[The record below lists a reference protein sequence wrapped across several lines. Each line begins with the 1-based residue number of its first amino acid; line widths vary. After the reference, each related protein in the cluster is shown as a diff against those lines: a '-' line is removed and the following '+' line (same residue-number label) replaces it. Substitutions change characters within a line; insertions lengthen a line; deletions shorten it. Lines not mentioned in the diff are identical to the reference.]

1 MRRQKQYIKFLRMDQ
16 IQNILSTISDSV
28 WGLPLILILVGTG
41 IFVTV
46 RNRLVQIRGF
56 KHGLELISGKYDKP
70 EYKGEISHFQALAA
84 ALSAT
89 IGTGNITGVATAI
102 AVGGPGAL
110 FWMWITA
117 ILGMAVKFTSCTLAV
132 MYRRI
137 DPDGYVRGGP
147 MYYIELGMGKR
158 WKFLA
163 YMFAAFTAVAALGIG
178 NMVQANSVADGL
190 VSLIGQKGTTTGL
203 YFRLGVGITIAVA
216 VGMVIV
222 GGIKRI
228 GKVASKLVP
237 FMVVIYVGS
246 ALIILGMSYDLIIPA
261 FKMIFAQAF
270 TPTSEMGGFAGATV
284 WMTMQQ
290 GFRRGVFSNE
300 SGLGSAPMAHAAA
313 KVNEPVREGLVAM
326 LGPFIDT
333 ITICTLTGL
342 VIVISG
348 QWSSGLDGTPLTA
361 QSFETILPSWGGSMV
376 SLGLVLF
383 AFSTIIAW
391 SYYGE
396 KGIEY
401 ILGRKS
407 VLPYKWVYLV
417 FLPVGATLQLK
428 LVWTLADITN
438 GLMALPNLIALV
450 ALSGAV
456 AAATKKYFRELRQ
469 GRHRD

>member
-1 MRRQKQYIKFLRMDQ
+1 MDQ
-16 IQNILSTISDSV
+16 LLNILDKIDNAV

-41 IFVTV
+41 VLLTV
-46 RNRLVQIRGF
+46 RNYLVQIRGF
-56 KHGLELISGKYDKP
+56 KHGIELISGKYDKP
-70 EYKGEISHFQALAA
+70 EYKGEISHFQALSA

-89 IGTGNITGVATAI
+89 IGTGNIAGVATAI

-110 FWMWITA
+110 FWMWVTA
-117 ILGMAVKFTSCTLAV
+117 AFGMAVKFTSCTLAV

-147 MYYIELGMGKR
+147 MYFIELGMGTNWR
-158 WKFLA
+158 FLA
-163 YMFAAFTAVAALGIG
+163 YMFAGFTAVAALGIG

-190 VSLIGQKGTTTGL
+190 VNLIGYKGTATGQL
-203 YFRLGVGITIAVA
+203 FRLGVGVVIAAA

-228 GKVASKLVP
+228 GKVASRLVP
-237 FMVVIYVGS
+237 FMVIVYIGS
-246 ALIILGMSYDLIIPA
+246 ALIVLVMSYEMILPALKLIITE
-261 FKMIFAQAF
+261 AF
-270 TPTSEMGGFAGATV
+270 TPTSEIGGFAGSTV
-284 WMTMQQ
+284 WLTMQQ

-333 ITICTLTGL
+333 LVICTMTGL
-342 VIVISG
+342 VIVVSG
-348 QWSSGLDGTPLTA
+348 QWMSGLDGTPLTA
-361 QSFETILPSWGGSMV
+361 ESFEILLPSWGKSMV
-376 SLGLVLF
+376 SLGLILF
-383 AFSTIIAW
+383 AFSTIISW

-407 VLPYKWVYLV
+407 ALPYKWVYLI
-417 FLPVGATLQLK
+417 FLPIGASLQLK
-428 LVWTLADITN
+428 IVWTFADIAN

-450 ALSGAV
+450 ALSGVV
-456 AAATKKYFRELRQ
+456 AAATKKYFRELRAGKQ
-469 GRHRD
+469 RD

>member
-1 MRRQKQYIKFLRMDQ
+1 MEQLL
-16 IQNILSTISDSV
+16 NILDKIDNAV
-28 WGLPLILILVGTG
+28 WGLPLIMILVGTG
-41 IFVTV
+41 VLLTI
-46 RNRLVQIRGF
+46 RNYLVQIRGF
-56 KHGLELISGKYDKP
+56 KHGIELISGKYDKP
-70 EYKGEISHFQALAA
+70 HYKGEISHFQALSA

-117 ILGMAVKFTSCTLAV
+117 AFGMAVKFTSCTLAV
-132 MYRRI
+132 MYRKI

-147 MYYIELGMGKR
+147 MYFIELGMGRKWR
-158 WKFLA
+158 FLA
-163 YMFAAFTAVAALGIG
+163 YMFAGFTAIAALGIG

-190 VSLIGQKGTTTGL
+190 VSLVGYKGTSTGQL
-203 YFRLGVGITIAVA
+203 FRLGVGIVIAAA

-228 GKVASKLVP
+228 GKVASRLVP
-237 FMVVIYVGS
+237 FMVIVYIGS
-246 ALIILGMSYDLIIPA
+246 ALIVLIMSYDMILPALKYIITD
-261 FKMIFAQAF
+261 AF
-270 TPTSEMGGFAGATV
+270 TPTSQLGGFAGSSI
-284 WMTMQQ
+284 WLTMQQ

-333 ITICTLTGL
+333 LVICTMTGL
-342 VIVISG
+342 VIVVSG
-348 QWSSGLDGTPLTA
+348 QWTSGLNGTPLTA
-361 QSFETILPSWGGSMV
+361 QSFETILPSWGESMV
-376 SLGLVLF
+376 SFGLILF
-383 AFSTIIAW
+383 AFSTIISW

-407 VLPYKWVYLV
+407 VLPYKWVYLI
-417 FLPVGATLQLK
+417 FLPIGASLQLTM
-428 LVWTLADITN
+428 VWTFADIAN
-438 GLMALPNLIALV
+438 GLMALPNLIALI
-450 ALSGAV
+450 ALSGVV
-456 AAATKKYFRELRQ
+456 AAATKKYFSELRA
-469 GRHRD
+469 GKHRD

>member
-1 MRRQKQYIKFLRMDQ
+1 MDQ
-16 IQNILSTISDSV
+16 LLNILGKIDDAV

-56 KHGLELISGKYDKP
+56 KHGIELISGKYDKP

-117 ILGMAVKFTSCTLAV
+117 IFGM
-132 MYRRI
+132 
-137 DPDGYVRGGP
+137 
-147 MYYIELGMGKR
+147 
-158 WKFLA
+158 
-163 YMFAAFTAVAALGIG
+163 MFAGFTAVAALGIG

-190 VSLIGQKGTTTGL
+190 VSLIGEKGTATGQI
-203 YFRLGVGITIAVA
+203 FRLGVGIVIAVA
-216 VGMVIV
+216 VGLVIV

-228 GKVASKLVP
+228 GKVASRLVP

-246 ALIILGMSYDLIIPA
+246 ALIVLAMSHELIIPA
-261 FKMIFAQAF
+261 FKLIFARAF
-270 TPTSEMGGFAGATV
+270 TPASELGGFAGATV

-333 ITICTLTGL
+333 IAICTLTGL
-342 VIVISG
+342 VIIVSG
-348 QWSSGLDGTPLTA
+348 QWSSGIDGTPLTA
-361 QSFETILPSWGGSMV
+361 ESFETILPSWGRSMV

-383 AFSTIIAW
+383 AFSTIISW

-401 ILGRKS
+401 IFGRKS
-407 VLPYKWVYLV
+407 VLPYKWIYLV
-417 FLPVGATLQLK
+417 FLPLGAALQLK
-428 LVWTLADITN
+428 IVWTFADITN

-450 ALSGAV
+450 GLSGVV
-456 AAATKKYFRELRQ
+456 AAATKKYFRELREGKQ
-469 GRHRD
+469 RQ